1 MQEILELIK
10 FKKQEF
16 AQLPLF
22 KFMQDTSITP
32 RQRLSFAPCMAHF
45 IMSFSDFNKYIF
57 RENNHYS
64 DSKIQEMINEHT
76 NEDEAHSPWFL
87 VDLEV
92 LGLNPQ
98 CSFAKAIDFIW
109 GEETKVT
116 RQISY
121 QVAGLTLQAEPVIKL
136 VAIEAL
142 EAMGNVFF
150 SASSKVTLELE
161 QITHK
166 EYIYFGESHLEVETG
181 HTMSASDI
189 EKYFTEIELTESQR
203 QEAINAVE
211 KIFNIFSEWTYELLA
226 YAHNHPVEFAQAE
239 LEKSKLKLAICR

>member
-22 KFMQDTSITP
+22 KFMQDKSITP

-57 RENNHYS
+57 RETNYDS
-64 DSKIQEMINEHT
+64 DGEIQEMINKHT
-76 NEDEAHSPWFL
+76 QEDEAHSPWFL

-98 CSFAKAIDFIW
+98 SNFAKIIDFIW
-109 GEETKVT
+109 GEETKIT

-150 SASSKVTLELE
+150 SVSSKVTSELE
-161 QITHK
+161 QITQK
-166 EYIYFGESHLEVETG
+166 EYIYFGDSHLKVETG
-181 HTMSASDI
+181 HTMGEI
-189 EKYFTEIELTESQR
+189 EVEQYFTKIELTESQR

-211 KIFNIFSEWTYELLA
+211 KIFNIFSQWTDELLT
-226 YAHNHPVEFAQAE
+226 YAHNHPVEIIQSE
-239 LEKSKLKLAICR
+239 LEKSQPKMAICR

>member
-1 MQEILELIK
+1 MQEILDIIE

-16 AQLPLF
+16 AHLPLF
-22 KFMQDTSITP
+22 KFMQDKSIAP

-57 RENNHYS
+57 RVRNYYS
-64 DSKIQEMINEHT
+64 DSKIQEAINEHT

-98 CSFAKAIDFIW
+98 CNFAKTIDFIW
-109 GEETKVT
+109 GEETKIT

-150 SASSKVTLELE
+150 SVSSKVTSELE
-161 QITHK
+161 QITQK
-166 EYIYFGESHLEVETG
+166 EYVYFGESHLEVETG
-181 HTMSASDI
+181 HTMGASEV
-189 EKYFTEIELTESQR
+189 EKYFAEIELTELQR

-211 KIFNIFSEWTYELLA
+211 KIFNIFSQWTYELLT
-226 YAHNHPVEFAQAE
+226 YAHNHPVELAQSE
-239 LEKSKLKLAICR
+239 LEQSKSKLAICR

>member
-22 KFMQDTSITP
+22 KFMQDKSITP

-57 RENNHYS
+57 RVKNY
-64 DSKIQEMINEHT
+64 DSNGGIQEMINEHT
-76 NEDEAHSPWFL
+76 HEDEAHSPWFL

-98 CSFAKAIDFIW
+98 CNFAKTIDFIW
-109 GEETKVT
+109 GEETKIT

-121 QVAGLTLQAEPVIKL
+121 QVAGLTLQAEPVIKF

-150 SASSKVTLELE
+150 SVSSKITSELE
-161 QITHK
+161 QITQK
-166 EYIYFGESHLEVETG
+166 EYIYFGDSHLKVETG
-181 HTMSASDI
+181 HTMGEI
-189 EKYFTEIELTESQR
+189 EVEKYFTEIELTESQR

-211 KIFNIFSEWTYELLA
+211 KIFNIFSQWTYELLT
-226 YAHNHPVEFAQAE
+226 YAHNHPVEIIQSK
-239 LEKSKLKLAICR
+239 LEKSQSEMAICR